1 MKIIRA
7 VLYTLAIVLVGVL
20 LFYRL
25 WFLRQPERS
34 IPNDATVFVSP
45 ANGKVVSVKKWTAS
59 TIVETK
65 GENGAIKVWTKDIDT
80 AGTIVSIQMTP
91 MDVHYQRAPQT
102 GKVVSELYTKGD
114 FNNAIVMSND
124 YGIRFENE
132 HNEIVFETNTGTRYK
147 IIQIAGFV
155 ARRIEDYVQPKQEV
169 KQGEVVGLIKLGS
182 QVTVI
187 FPSTVEVT
195 VKPGDVTI
203 DGETV
208 IGKE

>member
-65 GENGAIKVWTKDIDT
+65 GDNGAIKVWTKDIDT

>member
-1 MKIIRA
+1 MKIIRV
-7 VLYTLAIVLVGVL
+7 VLYTLAIAAVAFLC
-20 LFYRL
+20 FYRF
-25 WFLRQPERS
+25 WFLRQPQRN
-34 IPNDATVFVSP
+34 IPNNASVFVSP

-59 TIVETK
+59 TIVEPK
-65 GENGAIKVWTKDIDT
+65 GAKGAIKVWTGDVDT

-102 GKVVSELYTKGD
+102 GKVISELYTKGD

-195 VKPGDVTI
+195 VKPGDVTV

>member
-1 MKIIRA
+1 MVA
-7 VLYTLAIVLVGVL
+7 
-20 LFYRL
+20 FYRL
-25 WFLRQPERS
+25 WFLRQPDRT
-34 IPNDATVFVSP
+34 IPNNPTVFVSP
-45 ANGKVVSVKKWTAS
+45 ANGKVVSVKKWTAAEL
-59 TIVETK
+59 IETK
-65 GENGAIKVWTKDIDT
+65 EDNGAIKVWTGDVDT

-91 MDVHYQRAPQT
+91 MDVHYQRAPQA
-102 GKVVSELYTKGD
+102 GKVVSELHTEGD

-132 HNEIVFETNTGTRYK
+132 HNEILFETTTGTRYK

-155 ARRIEDYVQPKQEV
+155 ARRIEDYVKPQQEV

-187 FPSTVEVT
+187 FPQGVEVM